1 MIKTAEKLEKTLI
14 SWARRASDSE
24 ESKCENAL
32 KMIKDAINKSEKLS
46 KYEFAYVQQ
55 GSYYNNTNVRLNSDV
70 DIAVRLK
77 NIFFTTYPEGKGH
90 ADFGNVNNTYAFSD
104 YRNDVYEAL
113 IDKFGDKDVT
123 LGDKC
128 IKIRSNSYRV
138 DADVVPCFEHR
149 RYSNNGS
156 YILGNGFKTRKE
168 DELVKNY
175 PEQHFENG
183 VLKNNNTSRRYKR
196 VVRILKRLRYV
207 LNDQGYKHE
216 NISSFL
222 IECLVWNVPNNLFN
236 NTTYTEDIQKVLNY
250 LIENTSTADKCK
262 EWGEVSDLLYL
273 FHSSKQY
280 TRQEV
285 NTFLNDVYKYL
296 CE

>member
-14 SWARRASDSE
+14 SWAKPASDSE

-32 KMIKDAINKSEKLS
+32 KMLKDAINKSEKLS
-46 KYEFAYVQQ
+46 IYEFAYVQQ

-77 NIFFTTYPEGKGH
+77 NKFFPTYPEGKGH
-90 ADFGNVNNTYAFSD
+90 ADFGNVNNTYKFSD

-113 IDKFGDKDVT
+113 VDKFGRKDVT

-149 RYSNNGS
+149 RYSNDGS
-156 YILGNGFKTRKE
+156 YILGNGFRTRE
-168 DELVKNY
+168 ENELVKNF
-175 PEQHFENG
+175 PEQHYENG

-196 VVRILKRLRYV
+196 VVRILKRLRYT

-236 NTTYTEDIQKVLNY
+236 NTTYTEDVLKVLNY
-250 LIENTSTADKCK
+250 LIENTSTKDKCK

-285 NTFLNDVYKYL
+285 NEFLNDAYKYL